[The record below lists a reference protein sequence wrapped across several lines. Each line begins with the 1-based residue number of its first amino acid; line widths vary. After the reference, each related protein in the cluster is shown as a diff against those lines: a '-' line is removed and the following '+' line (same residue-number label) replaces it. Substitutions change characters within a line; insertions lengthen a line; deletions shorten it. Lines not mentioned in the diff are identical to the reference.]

1 MQKLISR
8 IFLRIIGWHIYG
20 SLPEGMTKA
29 VLIAAP
35 HTSNWD
41 FVIGRAGFYKLG
53 LKKVK
58 FLIKKELFKFPMGP
72 IIKSWGAIP
81 TDRGKNNSTIA
92 QVCKMFEEQDNL
104 LLLITPEGTR
114 SLVEHWKK
122 GFYHIATA
130 AKVPVVMTF
139 VDYAKKEGGI
149 GPVIYL
155 TGDFEAD
162 MKVIEAFYRTKT
174 AKFPENF
181 NLTSQYNK
189 EEASGSLSR

>member
-1 MQKLISR
+1 VQKLISS
-8 IFLRIIGWHIYG
+8 IFIRIIGWNVYG
-20 SLPEGMTKA
+20 SLPEGLTKA

-41 FVIGRAGFYKLG
+41 FVIGRAGLYKLG

-58 FLIKKELFKFPMGP
+58 FLIKKELFKFPIGP

-81 TDRGKNNSTIA
+81 TDRAKNNNTIA
-92 QVCKMFEEQDNL
+92 QVSKMFDEQENL

-130 AKVPVVMTF
+130 AKVPIVLTF

-155 TGDFEAD
+155 TGNFEED
-162 MKVIEAFYRTKT
+162 MKGIEAFYKSKT

-181 NLTSQYNK
+181 NLS
-189 EEASGSLSR
+189 SRNIEH

>member
-1 MQKLISR
+1 VQKFISYIILKLI
-8 IFLRIIGWHIYG
+8 GWNIYG
-20 SLPEGMTKA
+20 ALPEGLTKA

-41 FVIGRAGFYKLG
+41 FVIGRAGLYSLG

-58 FLIKKELFKFPMGP
+58 FLIKKEWFKFPAGA
-72 IIKSWGAIP
+72 IIKALGALP
-81 TDRGKNNSTIA
+81 TDRSKNNNTIA
-92 QVCKMFEEQDNL
+92 LVSKMFEEQDNL

-139 VDYAKKEGGI
+139 VDYGRKEGGI
-149 GPVIYL
+149 GPVLYP
-155 TGDFEAD
+155 TGNFEED
-162 MKVIEAFYRTKT
+162 MKVIEAFYKTKT

-181 NLTSQYNK
+181 NLSSQHNK
-189 EEASGSLSR
+189 AQNA

>member
-1 MQKLISR
+1 MQKFISG
-8 IFLRIIGWHIYG
+8 IFLKIIGWNIYG
-20 SLPEGMTKA
+20 SLPEGLSKA

-58 FLIKKELFKFPMGP
+58 FLIKKEMFKFPLGP
-72 IIKSWGAIP
+72 VIKSWGAIP
-81 TDRGKNNSTIA
+81 TDRGKNNNTIA
-92 QVCKMFEEQDNL
+92 QVSKMFAEEKKL

-114 SLVEHWKK
+114 SYVEHWKK

-130 AKVPVVMTF
+130 ANVPIVLTF

-149 GPVIYL
+149 GPVVYP
-155 TGDFEAD
+155 TGNYEDD
-162 MKVIEAFYRTKT
+162 MKVIETFYRTKT

-181 NLTSQYNK
+181 NL
-189 EEASGSLSR
+189 SLKNSNISME